1 MNPVQ
6 MIIEC
11 DMQALE
17 QMMDEK
23 CTSNVPVEGEEK
35 DDGGKNESPE
45 TFLSALTL
53 RKCLIKFYISD
64 NMLSALCDIENE
76 VYGVKLKVKQELTLI
91 DMCKK

>member
-1 MNPVQ
+1 

-45 TFLSALTL
+45 TFLSAL
-53 RKCLIKFYISD
+53 
-64 NMLSALCDIENE
+64 E
-76 VYGVKLKVKQELTLI
+76 GH
-91 DMCKK
+91 